1 MASNEITPQIQT
13 SSQELSKVNQV
24 LRTPKPTRPVA
35 LVLLASALF
44 GTTGSA
50 LAKGPD
56 NIDAI
61 SAGILR
67 LIIGGLALTLISW
80 RHFSTLKDQSRHLL
94 LGAIA
99 VATYQLLYFYSVSLT
114 GVALAALITIG
125 VSPLF
130 SRLLSHLKRQ
140 PAPSA
145 MWYVAAAFTLS
156 GLVVLVLGSEN
167 AVSYD
172 LGGIVCAVIAGCAY
186 AMYTE
191 SASVLITKKA
201 HPTASLAAMFFI
213 AGLATA
219 PLLIWHRLA
228 WLNTSRGILVI
239 LYLSII
245 TLTCAYVAF
254 GKALVSLS
262 PMTVVML
269 TTLEPIVAS
278 VLAVLILNEDFPI
291 ASWVGAALVLI
302 GLLMVGLSTP
312 RQTTVR
318 P

>member
-1 MASNEITPQIQT
+1 
-13 SSQELSKVNQV
+13 
-24 LRTPKPTRPVA
+24 
-35 LVLLASALF
+35 
-44 GTTGSA
+44 

-80 RHFSTLKDQSRHLL
+80 RHFSTLKDQLRHLL

-99 VATYQLLYFYSVSLT
+99 VATYQLLFFYSVSLT

-130 SRLLSHLKRQ
+130 SRLLSHLKGQ
-140 PAPSA
+140 PAPSP

-172 LGGIVCAVIAGCAY
+172 LGGIMCAAIAGCAY

-191 SASVLITKKA
+191 SASVLIKCKA
-201 HPTASLAAMFFI
+201 DPTASLGAMFFI
-213 AGLATA
+213 AGLATT
-219 PLLIWHRLA
+219 PFLIFHRLA
-228 WLNTSRGILVI
+228 WVNTSRGILVI
-239 LYLSII
+239 LYLSLI

>member
-1 MASNEITPQIQT
+1 M
-13 SSQELSKVNQV
+13 
-24 LRTPKPTRPVA
+24 PKPTRPIA

-44 GTTGSA
+44 GTTGTA
-50 LAKGPD
+50 LAKGPA

-67 LIIGGLALTLISW
+67 LIIGGCALTLLSW
-80 RHFSTLKDQSRHLL
+80 SHFSTLKDQSRNLL

-99 VATYQLLYFYSVSLT
+99 VASYQLLFFYSVSLT

-130 SRLLSHLKRQ
+130 SRLISRLKRQ
-140 PAPSA
+140 QAPSP
-145 MWYVAAAFTLS
+145 MWYVAAGFTLS

-167 AVSYD
+167 SVSYD
-172 LGGIVCAVIAGCAY
+172 QSGIMCAAIAGCAY

-191 SASVLITKKA
+191 SASVLIKHKA
-201 HPTASLAAMFFI
+201 HPTASLGAMFFI
-213 AGLATA
+213 AGLLTT

-254 GKALVSLS
+254 GKALVSLN

-278 VLAVLILNEDFPI
+278 VLAVFMLNEDFPI
-291 ASWVGAALVLI
+291 TSWVGADLVLI

-312 RQTTVR
+312 QQTTVR
-318 P
+318 Q

>member
-1 MASNEITPQIQT
+1 MARNEITLQVQT

-24 LRTPKPTRPVA
+24 LPTPKPTRPVA

-44 GTTGSA
+44 GTTGTA
-50 LAKGPD
+50 LAKGPA

-67 LIIGGLALTLISW
+67 LIIGGCALTLISW

-99 VATYQLLYFYSVSLT
+99 VATYQLLFFYSVSLT

-140 PAPSA
+140 PAPSP
-145 MWYVAAAFTLS
+145 MWYLAAAFTLS

-167 AVSYD
+167 SVSYD
-172 LGGIVCAVIAGCAY
+172 LGGIMCAAIAGCAY

-191 SASVLITKKA
+191 SASVLIKHKA
-201 HPTASLAAMFFI
+201 HPTASLGAMFFI
-213 AGLATA
+213 AGLLTT
-219 PLLIWHRLA
+219 PFLIFHRLA

-239 LYLSII
+239 LYLSLI

-254 GKALVSLS
+254 GKALVSLN

-278 VLAVLILNEDFPI
+278 VLAVFILNEDFPI

-318 P
+318 A

>member
-1 MASNEITPQIQT
+1 MASNEIPPQIQT

-24 LRTPKPTRPVA
+24 LPTPKPTRPIA

-44 GTTGSA
+44 GTTGTA
-50 LAKGPD
+50 LAKGPA

-61 SAGILR
+61 SAGIFR
-67 LIIGGLALTLISW
+67 LIIGGCGLTLISW
-80 RHFSTLKDQSRHLL
+80 KHLPTLKDHSRGLL
-94 LGAIA
+94 FGAIA
-99 VATYQLLYFYSVSLT
+99 IATYQLLFFYSVSLT

-140 PAPSA
+140 PTPSP
-145 MWYVAAAFTLS
+145 MWYAAAACTLS

-167 AVSYD
+167 SVSYD

-186 AMYTE
+186 AVYTE
-191 SASVLITKKA
+191 SASVLIERKA
-201 HPTASLAAMFFI
+201 DPTAILGAMFFI

-228 WLNTSRGILVI
+228 WLNTSRGILII

-245 TLTCAYVAF
+245 TLTCAYIAF
-254 GKALVSLS
+254 GKALVSLK

-278 VLAVLILNEDFPI
+278 VLAVFMLNEDFPL
-291 ASWVGAALVLI
+291 ASWVGAGLVLI
-302 GLLMVGLSTP
+302 GLLMVGFSSP

>member
-24 LRTPKPTRPVA
+24 LRTPKPTRPIA

-44 GTTGSA
+44 GTTGTA
-50 LAKGPD
+50 LAKGPA

-61 SAGILR
+61 SAGVLR
-67 LIIGGLALTLISW
+67 LIIGGCGLTLISW
-80 RHFSTLKDQSRHLL
+80 RHIPTLRDQSRRLL
-94 LGAIA
+94 FGAIA
-99 VATYQLLYFYSVSLT
+99 VATYQLLFFYSVSLT

-130 SRLLSHLKRQ
+130 SRLLAHLKGQ
-140 PAPSA
+140 PAPSP
-145 MWYVAAAFTLS
+145 MWYVAATFTLS
-156 GLVVLVLGSEN
+156 GLVVLVVGSEN
-167 AVSYD
+167 SVSYD

-201 HPTASLAAMFFI
+201 HPTASLAAMFFV

-254 GKALVSLS
+254 GKALVTLK

-278 VLAVLILNEDFPI
+278 VLAVFMLNEDFPL

-318 P
+318 S

>member
-1 MASNEITPQIQT
+1 MASNEITPQTQT

-24 LRTPKPTRPVA
+24 LRTPKPTRPIA

-44 GTTGSA
+44 GTTGTA

-80 RHFSTLKDQSRHLL
+80 RHFSTLKDQLRHLL

-99 VATYQLLYFYSVSLT
+99 VATYQLLFFYSVSLT

-130 SRLLSHLKRQ
+130 SRLLSHLKGQ
-140 PAPSA
+140 PAPSP

-172 LGGIVCAVIAGCAY
+172 LGGIMCAAIAGCAY

-191 SASVLITKKA
+191 SASVLIKCKA
-201 HPTASLAAMFFI
+201 DPTASLGAMFFI
-213 AGLATA
+213 AGLATT
-219 PLLIWHRLA
+219 PFLIFHRLA
-228 WLNTSRGILVI
+228 WVNTSRGILVI
-239 LYLSII
+239 LYLSLI

-254 GKALVSLS
+254 GQALLSLS

-291 ASWVGAALVLI
+291 ASWIGAALVLI

>member
-1 MASNEITPQIQT
+1 
-13 SSQELSKVNQV
+13 
-24 LRTPKPTRPVA
+24 
-35 LVLLASALF
+35 
-44 GTTGSA
+44 
-50 LAKGPD
+50 
-56 NIDAI
+56 
-61 SAGILR
+61 
-67 LIIGGLALTLISW
+67 
-80 RHFSTLKDQSRHLL
+80 
-94 LGAIA
+94 
-99 VATYQLLYFYSVSLT
+99 
-114 GVALAALITIG
+114 
-125 VSPLF
+125 
-130 SRLLSHLKRQ
+130 
-140 PAPSA
+140 

-172 LGGIVCAVIAGCAY
+172 LGGIMCAGIAGCAY
-186 AMYTE
+186 AVYTE
-191 SASVLITKKA
+191 SASILIKRKA
-201 HPTASLAAMFFI
+201 DPTASLGAMFFF
-213 AGLATA
+213 AGLLTT
-219 PLLIWHRLA
+219 PFLIFHRLA
-228 WLNTSRGILVI
+228 WLNTSRGVLVI
-239 LYLSII
+239 LYLSLI

-254 GKALVSLS
+254 GQALVSLS

>member
-1 MASNEITPQIQT
+1 MTQK
-13 SSQELSKVNQV
+13 L
-24 LRTPKPTRPVA
+24 KPTRPVA
-35 LVLLASALF
+35 LVLLASAFF
-44 GTTGSA
+44 GTTGTA
-50 LAKGPD
+50 LAKGPAD
-56 NIDAI
+56 IDAI

-67 LIIGGLALTLISW
+67 LIIGGCGLTLISW
-80 RHFSTLKDQSRHLL
+80 GHIPTLKNKFINLF

-99 VATYQLLYFYSVSLT
+99 IATYQLLFFYSISRT

-130 SRLLSHLKRQ
+130 SRFISHIKRQ
-140 PAPSA
+140 PVPSP
-145 MWYVAAAFTLS
+145 MWYLAAAFMLS
-156 GLVVLVLGSEN
+156 GLVVLVFGSEN
-167 AVSYD
+167 SVSYD
-172 LGGIVCAVIAGCAY
+172 LVGIMCAAIAGCAY

-191 SASVLITKKA
+191 SASVLIKRKA
-201 HPTASLAAMFFI
+201 HPTASLGAMFFI

-219 PLLIWHRLA
+219 PFLFFHRLA
-228 WLNTSRGILVI
+228 WINTSRGILVI
-239 LYLSII
+239 LYLSLI
-245 TLTCAYVAF
+245 TLTCAYIAF
-254 GKALVSLS
+254 GKALVSLN

-302 GLLMVGLSTP
+302 GLLMVGMSTP